1 MDESDGWSM
10 PYEEV
15 PKYEDSMTNN
25 KFMTLKEGALQVTG
39 QGVIADP

>member
-15 PKYEDSMTNN
+15 PKRKRLLD
-25 KFMTLKEGALQVTG
+25 KENT
-39 QGVIADP
+39 

>member
-15 PKYEDSMTNN
+15 PKIKRLLD
-25 KFMTLKEGALQVTG
+25 KENT
-39 QGVIADP
+39 